1 MRINSNNES
10 YEDVSYITEAKYIPQ
25 RHNVPK
31 NIKCFCKKQI
41 FKKLVLKLTKE
52 YLVSVKNRLIKQV
65 NDCEIRDLI
74 SLDFSNICVSKMRE
88 HIVAPIKPNF
98 IKDA

>member
-1 MRINSNNES
+1 MRNNSNNES
-10 YEDVSYITEAKYIPQ
+10 DEDFSYITEAKYIPQ

-74 SLDFSNICVSKMRE
+74 SLVSKMRE
-88 HIVAPIKPNF
+88 HIVAQIKPNF